1 MVLRT
6 ALLAL
11 MITASAAAQ
20 EQGQAKLFQ
29 VPKSDDKALAS
40 MENNDI
46 IRYETVADRSILWS
60 KIVWERA
67 DLDQAENMELYFPV
81 DTIRTEK
88 RSLYY
93 TLLKALKER
102 KVKAYSDSYF
112 EEPRRFEDL
121 LPAIQKR
128 DTTSAGFERLNQG
141 LALTRDYI
149 SERNISAYDIKEY
162 RIKGVWYFDKRRSEL
177 RYRILGIAPVAVDVN
192 FLDEVADGE
201 TIDESYLVELFWLWY
216 PEVRPLLASTPSFNA
231 ENTNFPVSFDRL
243 LNTRSF
249 KAEIYQTDN
258 EFDNITELQRELQ
271 FPDFSSGTDDEEK
284 RLAERKKSFLFL
296 KRDAEKQ
303 QKASNQTEVTLNPK
317 SSN

>member
-1 MVLRT
+1 MALRT
-6 ALLAL
+6 VLLAL

-29 VPKSDDKALAS
+29 VPKTDDKALAS

-67 DLDQAENMELYFPV
+67 DLDQVENMELYFPV

-88 RSLYY
+88 RSLYF
-93 TLLKALKER
+93 TLLKALKQR
-102 KVKAYSDSYF
+102 KVNAYSDSYF
-112 EEPRRFEDL
+112 EEPRSYEDL

-141 LALTRDYI
+141 LNLTRDYI

-201 TIDESYLVELFWLWY
+201 AIDESYLVELFWLWY

-243 LNTRSF
+243 LNTRNF
-249 KAEIYQTDN
+249 KAVIYQTDN
-258 EFDNITELQRELQ
+258 EFDNIAELQRELQ
-271 FPDFSSGTDDEEK
+271 FPDFSSGTDEEEK
-284 RLAERKKSFLFL
+284 RRAERKNSFLFL

-303 QKASNQTEVTLNPK
+303 QKASKQPEVTLNPNR
-317 SSN
+317 SN